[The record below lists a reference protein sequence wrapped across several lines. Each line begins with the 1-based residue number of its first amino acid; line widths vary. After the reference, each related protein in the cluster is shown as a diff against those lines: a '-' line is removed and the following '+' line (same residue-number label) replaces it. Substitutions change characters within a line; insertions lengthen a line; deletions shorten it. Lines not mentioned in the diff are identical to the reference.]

1 MPRRTHS
8 ILLRLEDVSCTLIV
22 IMANMHQCWE
32 LTSEQKI
39 YAKTY
44 LNETDKI
51 RKNVVAEI
59 KRWLEK
65 NKNLCARTD
74 KNSNDISILQYLRI
88 YKFDIEETKIRIQNY
103 HKLRSDISEWYAN
116 KDPFQPELQAIL
128 DLGMF
133 FFLRKPDNQERSVFF
148 TRPYLYDPKINKL
161 SDVIKIGI
169 MMWDLG
175 LRDYVEASI
184 YGYVIYIDLSGLD
197 IDHVAPF
204 ESCVMINLIHLWQKY
219 PENFISINY
228 LEDKLHSFRT
238 TEDSSN
244 HIPTNTLPNEYGGTV
259 QELTNNWKKLVEE
272 NRNFIDDEKYKK
284 YKTLDQS
291 TKITERYTQIST
303 YW

>member
-1 MPRRTHS
+1 
-8 ILLRLEDVSCTLIV
+8 
-22 IMANMHQCWE
+22 MANMHQCWE

-65 NKNLCARTD
+65 NKNF
-74 KNSNDISILQYLRI
+74 ILQYLRI
-88 YKFDIEETKIRIQNY
+88 CKFDIEETKIRIQNY

-116 KDPFQPELQAIL
+116 KDPFQPELQSIL

-161 SDVIKIGI
+161 SDVIK
-169 MMWDLG
+169 
-175 LRDYVEASI
+175 
-184 YGYVIYIDLSGLD
+184 
-197 IDHVAPF
+197 
-204 ESCVMINLIHLWQKY
+204 KY
-219 PENFISINY
+219 PENFISINCINTPGLANATLSLFKTFMDED
-228 LEDKLHSFRT
+228 LEGKLHSFRT
-238 TEDSSN
+238 TEGSSN
-244 HIPTNTLPNEYGGTV
+244 HIPTNTLPNEYGGWY
-259 QELTNNWKKLVEE
+259 NNWKKLVEE

-284 YKTLDQS
+284 YLFISYSLYISDANS
-291 TKITERYTQIST
+291 YVQI
-303 YW
+303 